1 MKIEIKTICCIGAGY
16 VGGPTMAVIAD
27 KCKHIKIVVVDLNE
41 ERISAWNSEDLTKLP
56 VFEPGLK
63 ELIERCRG
71 KNLFFT
77 TKVSESIKE
86 SDMVFISVNTPTKT
100 NGLGAGEASDLK
112 YVENCAREI
121 AASAR
126 DHTIVV
132 EKSTIPVKTAEVI
145 KSILSSSQKNL
156 EDSENKSFSVLS
168 SPEFLAEGTAIKDLI
183 EPSRVLIGGEND
195 LAIEA
200 LKDIYKNWV
209 SEDKIIKTNIW
220 SSELSKLTANAF
232 LAQRVSSIN
241 SISALCEKT
250 GAEISEVAKAVGMD
264 YRIGGNF
271 LKSGPGFGGSCFKKD
286 ILNLIY
292 ICKLYGLEEVA
303 NYWKQVIEINNW
315 QQERLTNIIVKNLF
329 GTVSNK
335 KIAILGFAFKENTN
349 DTRESPA
356 IKICTN
362 LLIEGAK
369 LSIYDPKVDESTIF
383 KDLYESIS
391 LRDSSIKL
399 ETRIEA
405 ASSYEK
411 LTIGADAI
419 VILTEWYD
427 FKNID
432 WSNLSKLMRK
442 PSWIFDCRDIIDFNK
457 LKENDLNIWKLGHG
471 FSNNLPNNS
480 QINWN

>member
-1 MKIEIKTICCIGAGY
+1 MKIKVKTICCIGAGY

-27 KCKHIKIVVVDLNE
+27 KCKDLKVIVVDLDKK
-41 ERISAWNSEDLTKLP
+41 RISDWNSEDLTKLP
-56 VFEPGLK
+56 VYEPGLG
-63 ELIERCRG
+63 EIIERCRG

-77 TKVSESIKE
+77 NKVSESIAQ
-86 SDMVFISVNTPTKT
+86 SDMIFISVNTPTKT
-100 NGLGAGEASDLK
+100 TGLGAGEASDLK

-121 AASAR
+121 ASSAR
-126 DHTIVV
+126 GHTIVV

-145 KSILSSSQKNL
+145 KNILSSSQKN
-156 EDSENKSFSVLS
+156 SQKNKTKSFSVLS
-168 SPEFLAEGTAIKDLI
+168 SPEFLAEGTAINDLI
-183 EPSRVLIGGEND
+183 NPSRVLIGGENN
-195 LAIEA
+195 LAINA
-200 LKDIYKNWV
+200 LIDIYKNWV

-250 GAEISEVAKAVGMD
+250 GADISEVAKAVGMD
-264 YRIGGNF
+264 YRIGEHF

-292 ICKLYGLEEVA
+292 ISKLYGLEEVA
-303 NYWKQVIEINNW
+303 KYWKQVIEINQW

-356 IKICTN
+356 INICTN

-369 LSIYDPKVDESTIF
+369 LSIYDPKVDESKITY
-383 KDLYESIS
+383 DLNQSIS
-391 LRDSSIKL
+391 AIDPSLIINDKV
-399 ETRIEA
+399 ETV
-405 ASSYEK
+405 SSYEN
-411 LTIGADAI
+411 LAEGADAI

-427 FKNID
+427 FKKID

-442 PSWIFDCRDIIDFNK
+442 PSWIFDCRDVVDFGE
-457 LKENDLNIWKLGHG
+457 LQENSLNIWKLGHG
-471 FSNNLPNNS
+471 FNINFKNNY
-480 QINWN
+480 QIN